1 MTTPS
6 DPFGNPGPQQPT
18 PGYGQQPYGQQPYGQ
33 QPYGSGLGTQTET
46 KAIVALVLAIGSFL
60 VFPIV
65 PAIVALVLA
74 GKARRDIDASGG
86 RLTGAGLVT
95 AAKVVAWVN
104 LGLALGAFLI
114 AVVGV
119 SMFAIV

>member
-1 MTTPS
+1 VTTPS
-6 DPFGNPGPQQPT
+6 DPFSNPGPQQPT